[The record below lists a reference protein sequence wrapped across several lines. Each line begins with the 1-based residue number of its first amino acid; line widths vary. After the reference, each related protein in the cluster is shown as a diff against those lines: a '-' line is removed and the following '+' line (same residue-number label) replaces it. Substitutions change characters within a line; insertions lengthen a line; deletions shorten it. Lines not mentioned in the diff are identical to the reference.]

1 MTSFLKGLHSLPF
14 RHYSS
19 SCLMFVGKSIKG
31 PNKWLLCI
39 LHHHSLCSVKNFEV
53 TPFSFVLHLY
63 GWVSSL
69 QKKIMKRIIF
79 TKAFPCPYTNLI
91 RLAGLMCISLQEY
104 FIRHMDGCT
113 LDTEGE
119 QERVIKCLEA
129 AIQRR
134 VCEVSEIS
142 DKIFVLNS
150 CHILI
155 NMVDFFI
162 ILQFPLK
169 NSIICVQFNN
179 HAYSFF

>member
-1 MTSFLKGLHSLPF
+1 
-14 RHYSS
+14 
-19 SCLMFVGKSIKG
+19 
-31 PNKWLLCI
+31 
-39 LHHHSLCSVKNFEV
+39 
-53 TPFSFVLHLY
+53 
-63 GWVSSL
+63 
-69 QKKIMKRIIF
+69 
-79 TKAFPCPYTNLI
+79 
-91 RLAGLMCISLQEY
+91 
-104 FIRHMDGCT
+104 MDGCT

-169 NSIICVQFNN
+169 NSIICV
-179 HAYSFF
+179 